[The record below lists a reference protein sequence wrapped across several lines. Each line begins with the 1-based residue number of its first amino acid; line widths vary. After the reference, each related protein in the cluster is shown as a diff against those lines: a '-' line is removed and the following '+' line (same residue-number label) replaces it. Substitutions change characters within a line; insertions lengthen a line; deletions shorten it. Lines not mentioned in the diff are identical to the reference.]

1 MGGVFPI
8 FAAMRHA
15 RAKLSNDELR
25 QIVLR
30 SANLHERASDC
41 GWSDGSMS
49 VSPSLGAPG
58 RACSGI
64 RHAHELRVPPTQW
77 LRSPAKAPARRV
89 RFSARL
95 LRFSWPSVHRNRIV
109 TDDEFPPETMIGD
122 VPSWAF
128 DIYSREGRAAYAV
141 SQTDWASARWIR
153 AHVHSICQVALLGHV
168 VFRIEGG
175 VVRNRLRWELA
186 DELRRLVDFEC
197 AGLES
202 PEAAELA
209 DFVRA
214 DIPVLDDVRAEV
226 FAGDSGK
233 RPDD

>member
-1 MGGVFPI
+1 M
-8 FAAMRHA
+8 A
-15 RAKLSNDELR
+15 
-25 QIVLR
+25 
-30 SANLHERASDC
+30 ER
-41 GWSDGSMS
+41 
-49 VSPSLGAPG
+49 PSETA
-58 RACSGI
+58 
-64 RHAHELRVPPTQW
+64 
-77 LRSPAKAPARRV
+77 
-89 RFSARL
+89 
-95 LRFSWPSVHRNRIV
+95 IV

-128 DIYSREGRAAYAV
+128 DIYSREGRAAYA
-141 SQTDWASARWIR
+141 QFLRTDCASARWIR
-153 AHVHSICQVALLGHV
+153 AHVSSSRQVALLGHV

-214 DIPVLDDVRAEV
+214 DIPVLNDVRAEV
-226 FAGDSGK
+226 CGGQ
-233 RPDD
+233 RQETGRLI